1 LIKKIS
7 LIIMLFIISI
17 CTFAKEVVNIA
28 VLYSQ
33 KSSNNMKNYQSI
45 IEKEFTDVLEGSY
58 TVVFP
63 KELQVIA
70 KEGVEGIDESYSSL
84 VKNKKVDLI
93 IGGDHIISNQIAA
106 KRKINKLSIMPFAQ
120 YISHGETS
128 RVENLTYS
136 IQQISFDNIFQLL
149 RSVDND
155 FSEITLIAPTELLS
169 NSDKIISYVEDNL
182 RKNGVSKINWLAFD
196 GNYEKLEADTKGQT
210 VALLAGFSD
219 KEEFTKI
226 MNILNNEKIIT
237 YADGYESG
245 ITEQAYLSFEVK
257 TDIQRRLRKSAI
269 SGLEVLDGGSAKDQK
284 IYVVGGELRPVI
296 NQSVAEK
303 IGKWP
308 NWRTTVSAK
317 IVGKEKL
324 GEELTLY
331 TSIRKGLEDNLQLTI
346 NKNDLNIQEYQV
358 DAAKSSRLPQITA
371 AGGYKAVDQ
380 GQADAPNDVK
390 KENTYV
396 GVGLRQVIWNDKLNS
411 SVSIEKSVYN
421 AEKESY
427 KQSELDTVLKISTAY
442 FNVLKL
448 KASESIQY
456 SNLEL
461 TKKNLELAR
470 VREKVGYSRKSDVYR
485 WESKLATDI
494 SKLSDSQAKLQ
505 NAKEQLMRILNNDL
519 NTNFQPIDILD
530 TEEFLGIAGL
540 ELTKK
545 NVMDDTLEKLIKLGL
560 ENSTEIK
567 QIENYMVAAERKL
580 KEANRNFYSPEVAL
594 TADYNYY
601 MDRNGSGS
609 LYADPTGSDPRKEA
623 WTVGVQV
630 SIPLLEGGERIA
642 KRNTAT
648 EQVQKLTTQ
657 KEDVENSV
665 KQNIRASLTDL
676 VTAKINVET
685 SKDARVAADKTLK
698 LVTDSYSRGEVSI
711 TELLDSQNVAIQ
723 AKESESASKYDYYT
737 KLMITE
743 RAVGA
748 YHLLNPEAYS
758 ELLNETNLKVQ

>member
-1 LIKKIS
+1 
-7 LIIMLFIISI
+7 MLFIINI
-17 CTFAKEVVNIA
+17 CTFAKEIVNIA

-33 KSSNNMKNYQSI
+33 KSSNNIKNSQSI
-45 IEKEFTDVLEGSY
+45 IEKEFTDVLEGNY

-70 KEGVEGIDESYSSL
+70 KEGSEEIDKSYSEL
-84 VKNKKVDLI
+84 VKNKKVDVI
-93 IGGDHIISNQIAA
+93 IGGDHLVSNQIIS
-106 KRKINKLSIMPFAQ
+106 KESVKKLSIMPFAQ

-128 RVENLTYS
+128 QVENLTYS
-136 IQQISFDNIFQLL
+136 VQEIGFDKIFQLL
-149 RSVDND
+149 RSVDKE
-155 FSEITLIAPTELLS
+155 FSEIALIAPEEFFDVDQKMFS
-169 NSDKIISYVEDNL
+169 FIEENVK
-182 RKNGVSKINWLAFD
+182 KNGVSNVKWVAFND
-196 GNYEKLEADTKGQT
+196 DYEKLAEDVKGES
-210 VALLAGFSD
+210 VALLGGFSD
-219 KEEFTKI
+219 KDKFSKI
-226 MNILNNEKIIT
+226 MDVLNNKKIVT
-237 YADGYESG
+237 YADGYGTDIS
-245 ITEQAYLSFEVK
+245 EQAYLSFEVD
-257 TDIQRRLRKSAI
+257 TNIQRRLRKSAI
-269 SGLEVLDGGSAKDQK
+269 SLLEILDGGSAKDQK
-284 IYVVGGELRPVI
+284 VYVVGGEMRPVI
-296 NQSVAEK
+296 NKSVGEK

-317 IVGKEKL
+317 IVGKENL

-331 TSIRKGLEDNLQLTI
+331 SSIRKGLEDNLQLTI
-346 NKNDLNIQEYQV
+346 DKNNLNIQGYQV
-358 DAAKSSRLPQITA
+358 DAVKSSRLPQIVA

-390 KENTYV
+390 KDNTYV
-396 GVGLRQVIWNDKLNS
+396 GVGLKQVIWNDKLNS
-411 SVSIEKSVYN
+411 SVSIEKSIYN

-427 KQSELDTVLKISTAY
+427 KQSELDTVLKISTSY

-448 KASESIQY
+448 KASQSIQY
-456 SNLEL
+456 NNLEL

-494 SKLSDSQAKLQ
+494 SKLSESQAKLQ

-530 TEEFLGIAGL
+530 TEEFLGIASL

-545 NVMDDTLEKLIKLGL
+545 NVMDDTLDKLIKLGL

-567 QIENYMVAAERKL
+567 QIESYTAAAERKL
-580 KEANRNFYSPEVAL
+580 KEANRSFYSPEVAL

-601 MDRNGSGS
+601 MDRKGSGN
-609 LYADPTGSDPRKEA
+609 LYADPTDSNPRKEA

-642 KRNTAT
+642 QRNAAT

-685 SKDARVAADKTLK
+685 SKDARVAAVKTLE

-723 AKESESASKYDYYT
+723 AKETESASKYDYYT

-758 ELLNETNLKVQ
+758 ELLDETNLKVQ

>member
-1 LIKKIS
+1 
-7 LIIMLFIISI
+7 MLFIINI

-33 KSSNNMKNYQSI
+33 KSSNNIKNSQSI
-45 IEKEFTDVLEGSY
+45 IEKEFTDVLEGNY

-70 KEGVEGIDESYSSL
+70 KEGSEEIDKSYSDL
-84 VKNKKVDLI
+84 VKNKKVDVI
-93 IGGDHIISNQIAA
+93 IGGDHLVSNQIIS
-106 KRKINKLSIMPFAQ
+106 KESIKKLSIMPFTQ

-128 RVENLTYS
+128 QVDNLTYS
-136 IQQISFDNIFQLL
+136 VQEIGFDKIFQLL
-149 RSVDND
+149 RSVDKD
-155 FSEITLIAPTELLS
+155 FSEIALIAP
-169 NSDKIISYVEDNL
+169 EDFFDVDQKMFSFL
-182 RKNGVSKINWLAFD
+182 EEKVKKNGVSKVKWIPFNGD
-196 GNYEKLEADTKGQT
+196 YEKLATDVKGQT
-210 VALLAGFSD
+210 VALLGGFSD
-219 KEEFTKI
+219 SDNFTQI
-226 MNILNNEKIIT
+226 MDVLNNEKIIT
-237 YADGYESG
+237 YADGYGTG
-245 ITEQAYLSFEVK
+245 ISDQAYLSFEVD
-257 TDIQRRLRKSAI
+257 TNTQRRLRKSAI
-269 SGLEVLDGGSAKDQK
+269 SLIEILDGGNAKDQK
-284 IYVVGGELRPVI
+284 VYVVGGEMRPVI

-308 NWRTTVSAK
+308 NWRTTVAAK
-317 IVGKEKL
+317 IVGKENL

-331 TSIRKGLEDNLQLTI
+331 TSISKGLEDNLQLTI
-346 NKNDLNIQEYQV
+346 DKTDLNIQEYQV
-358 DAAKSSRLPQITA
+358 DAAKSSRLPQIIA
-371 AGGYKAVDQ
+371 AGGYKVVDQ

-390 KENTYV
+390 EKNTYV
-396 GVGLRQVIWNDKLNS
+396 GVGLKQVIWNDKLNS
-411 SVSIEKSVYN
+411 SVSVEKSVYD

-442 FNVLKL
+442 FDVLKL
-448 KASESIQY
+448 KASKSIQY

-461 TKKNLELAR
+461 TKKNLELAK

-494 SKLSDSQAKLQ
+494 SKLSNSQAKLK

-545 NVMDDTLEKLIKLGL
+545 NVMDDTLEKLIALGL

-567 QIENYMVAAERKL
+567 QINYYTEVAERKL
-580 KEANRNFYSPEVAL
+580 KETNRNFYSPEVAL

-601 MDRNGSGS
+601 MDRSGSGT
-609 LYADPTGSDPRKEA
+609 LYSDPNSDPRKEA

-648 EQVQKLTTQ
+648 EQVQKLTIQ
-657 KEDVENSV
+657 REDVKNGV
-665 KQNIRASLTDL
+665 KQNIRASFTDL
-676 VTAKINVET
+676 ITAKINVET
-685 SKDARVAADKTLK
+685 SKDARVAAIKTLE

-723 AKESESASKYDYYT
+723 AKETESASKYDYYT

-748 YHLLNPEAYS
+748 YHLLNPEVYF
-758 ELLNETNLKVQ
+758 ELLGETNLKVQ

>member
-1 LIKKIS
+1 MIKKIN
-7 LIIMLFIISI
+7 LIILLFIINV

-28 VLYSQ
+28 VLYSL
-33 KSSNNMKNYQSI
+33 KSNNIKNYQSL
-45 IEKEFTDVLEGSY
+45 IEKEFTDVLEGNY

-70 KEGVEGIDESYSSL
+70 KEGPEGIDESYFDL

-93 IGGDHIISNQIAA
+93 VGGDHQVSNQIVS
-106 KRKINKLSIMPFAQ
+106 KKNITKLSIMPFAQ

-128 RVENLTYS
+128 QVDNLTYS
-136 IQQISFDNIFQLL
+136 VQEIGFDKIFQLL
-149 RSVDND
+149 RSVDEE
-155 FSEITLIAPTELLS
+155 FSEIALITPAELL
-169 NSDKIISYVEDNL
+169 NNEEKIISYIE
-182 RKNGVSKINWLAFD
+182 KNIKKHGVSKVNWIDFD
-196 GNYEKLEADTKGQT
+196 GNYEKLAVDIKGQK
-210 VALLAGFSD
+210 VALLGGFSD
-219 KEEFTKI
+219 REEFIQI
-226 MNILNNEKIIT
+226 MDILNNEKIIT
-237 YADGYESG
+237 YADGYGTG
-245 ITEQAYLSFEVK
+245 ISDQAYLSFEVD
-257 TDIQRRLRKSAI
+257 TNIQRRLRKSAI
-269 SGLEVLDGGSAKDQK
+269 SLLEILDGSSAKDQK
-284 IYVVGGELRPVI
+284 VYVVGGELRSVI

-308 NWRTTVSAK
+308 NWRTAVSAK
-317 IVGKEKL
+317 IIGKKSG
-324 GEELTLY
+324 GENLTLFS
-331 TSIRKGLEDNLQLTI
+331 SIRKGLEDNLQLTI
-346 NKNDLNIQEYQV
+346 DKNDLNIQEYQV
-358 DAAKSSRLPQITA
+358 DAVKSSRLPQIIAT
-371 AGGYKAVDQ
+371 GGYKVVDQ

-390 KENTYV
+390 TDNTYV

-411 SVSIEKSVYN
+411 AVSVEKSIFN

-427 KQSELDTVLKISTAY
+427 KQSELDTILKISTAY

-461 TKKNLELAR
+461 TKKNLELAI

-494 SKLSDSQAKLQ
+494 SKLSASQAKLQ
-505 NAKEQLMRILNNDL
+505 NAKEGLMRILNNDL
-519 NTNFQPIDILD
+519 DTNFQAVDILD

-545 NVMDDTLEKLIKLGL
+545 NVMDDILKKLIKLGL

-567 QIENYMVAAERKL
+567 QIENFVDVAERKL

-601 MDRNGSGS
+601 TDRSGSGS
-609 LYADPTGSDPRKEA
+609 LYSTDGNPRKEV

-648 EQVQKLTTQ
+648 EQLQKLTIQ
-657 KEDVENSV
+657 KEDVENSI

-685 SKDARVAADKTLK
+685 SKDARIAADKTLD

-723 AKESESASKYDYYT
+723 SKETESASKYDYYT

-748 YHLLNPEAYS
+748 YHLLDPEVYS
-758 ELLNETNLKVQ
+758 ELLGEHNLKIQ

>member
-1 LIKKIS
+1 
-7 LIIMLFIISI
+7 MLFVINV

-33 KSSNNMKNYQSI
+33 KSSNNMKNSQSV
-45 IEKEFTDVLEGSY
+45 IEKEFTAVLEGSY
-58 TVVFP
+58 DVIFP
-63 KELQVIA
+63 KEYQIIAENGTEEVEKRYNELVANKGVDVI
-70 KEGVEGIDESYSSL
+70 V
-84 VKNKKVDLI
+84 
-93 IGGDHIISNQIAA
+93 GGDHIVSNLIVG
-106 KRKINKLSIMPFAQ
+106 KKEIKKLTVMPFAQ
-120 YISHGETS
+120 YIYHGETS
-128 RVENLTYS
+128 GIENLTYS
-136 IQQISFDNIFQLL
+136 IQEVGFEKIFQLL
-149 RSVDND
+149 RSVEDD
-155 FSEITLIAPTELLS
+155 FSEITLIAPEGLLS
-169 NSDKIISYVEDNL
+169 ADERIIPLVE
-182 RKNGVSKINWLAFD
+182 KQIKENGISKIKWIAFNGD
-196 GNYEKLEADTKGQT
+196 YEKLKLESKGQK
-210 VALLAGFSD
+210 VALLAGFSN
-219 KEEFTKI
+219 KEEFSKI
-226 MNILNNEKIIT
+226 VDILHDEKIVT
-237 YADGYESG
+237 YIDGYEVG
-245 ITEQAYLSFEVK
+245 ISEQAYLSFEVD
-257 TDIQRRLRKSAI
+257 TNIQRRLRKSAI
-269 SGLEVLDGGSAKDQK
+269 STLEILEGGSAKDQRV
-284 IYVVGGELRPVI
+284 YVVGGELRPII

-308 NWRTTVSAK
+308 NWRTTVAAK
-317 IVGKEKL
+317 IIGEKSV

-331 TSIRKGLEDNLQLTI
+331 TSIRKGLDDNLQLTI
-346 NKNDLNIQEYQV
+346 DKNDLNIQEYQV
-358 DAAKSSRLPQITA
+358 DATKSSRLPQIVA

-390 KENTYV
+390 TDNTYV
-396 GVGLRQVIWNDKLNS
+396 GVGLRQVIFNDKLNS
-411 SVSIEKSVYN
+411 AVSVEKSIFN

-427 KQSELDTVLKISTAY
+427 KQSELDTVLQVSTAY

-505 NAKEQLMRILNNDL
+505 NAKENLMRILNNELD
-519 NTNFQPIDILD
+519 TNFQALDILD

-545 NVMDDTLEKLIKLGL
+545 NVMDDTLEKLMKLGL

-567 QIENYMVAAERKL
+567 QIDNFMDAAERKL
-580 KEANRNFYSPEVAL
+580 KEANRNFYIPEVAL

-601 MDRNGSGS
+601 MDRSGSGN
-609 LYADPTGSDPRKEA
+609 LYSEEDSDPRKEA
-623 WTVGVQV
+623 WTVGIEV

-648 EQVQKLTTQ
+648 EQVQKLTIQ
-657 KEDVENSV
+657 REDVENSV

-676 VTAKINVET
+676 VTAKISVET
-685 SKDARVAADKTLK
+685 SKDARVAADKTLE

-723 AKESESASKYDYYT
+723 AKETESASKYNYYT
-737 KLMITE
+737 RLMMTE
-743 RAVGA
+743 RAAGA
-748 YHLLNPEAYS
+748 YHLLDPEAYF
-758 ELLNETNLKVQ
+758 ELLGESSLKVQ

>member
-7 LIIMLFIISI
+7 LIIMLFIMSI

-33 KSSNNMKNYQSI
+33 KSSDNVKNYQSI
-45 IEKEFTDVLEGSY
+45 IENEFTGVLEGSY

-70 KEGVEGIDESYSSL
+70 KEGVKGIDESYSSL

-93 IGGDHIISNQIAA
+93 VGGDHIISNQIAA
-106 KRKINKLSIMPFAQ
+106 KGEINKLSIMPFAQ

-128 RVENLTYS
+128 QVENLTYS
-136 IQQISFDNIFQLL
+136 IQQISFDHIFQLL

-155 FSEITLIAPTELLS
+155 FSEIALIAPTELL
-169 NSDKIISYVEDNL
+169 NNNNKIISYVEDNL
-182 RKNGVSKINWLAFD
+182 KKNGVSKINWVAFD
-196 GNYEKLEADTKGQT
+196 GNYEKLATDIKGQT
-210 VALLAGFSD
+210 VALLAGFSN
-219 KEEFTKI
+219 KVEFGKV
-226 MNILNNEKIIT
+226 MNILNDEKIIT

-245 ITEQAYLSFEVK
+245 ITEQAYLSFEIK
-257 TDIQRRLRKSAI
+257 TNIQRRLRKSAI
-269 SGLEVLDGGSAKDQK
+269 SGLEILDGGSAKDQK
-284 IYVVGGELRPVI
+284 VYVVEGELRPVI

-317 IVGKEKL
+317 IVGKENL

-331 TSIRKGLEDNLQLTI
+331 TSIRKGLDDNLQLTI
-346 NKNDLNIQEYQV
+346 DKNDLNIQEYQV
-358 DAAKSSRLPQITA
+358 DATKSSRLPQIVAT
-371 AGGYKAVDQ
+371 GGYKTVDQ

-390 KENTYV
+390 KDNTYV
-396 GVGLRQVIWNDKLNS
+396 GVGLRQVIFNDKLNS
-411 SVSIEKSVYN
+411 AVSVEKSIFN

-427 KQSELDTVLKISTAY
+427 KQSELDTILKVSTSY

-494 SKLSDSQAKLQ
+494 SKLSDSQAKLK
-505 NAKEQLMRILNNDL
+505 NAKEELMRILNNELD
-519 NTNFQPIDILD
+519 TNFQAVDILD

-545 NVMDDTLEKLIKLGL
+545 NVMDDTLEKLMKLGL

-567 QIENYMVAAERKL
+567 QIDNYMDAAERRL

-601 MDRNGSGS
+601 MERGGSGT
-609 LYADPTGSDPRKEA
+609 LYSEPDPRKEA
-623 WTVGVQV
+623 WTVGIEV

-648 EQVQKLTTQ
+648 EQLQKLTMQ
-657 KEDVENSV
+657 REDVENRV

-676 VTAKINVET
+676 VTAKISVET
-685 SKDARVAADKTLK
+685 SKDARVAADKTLE

-723 AKESESASKYDYYT
+723 AKETESASKYGYYT
-737 KLMITE
+737 RLMITE

-748 YHLLNPEAYS
+748 YHLLDPEVYF
-758 ELLNETNLKVQ
+758 ELLGESSLKVQ

>member
-1 LIKKIS
+1 
-7 LIIMLFIISI
+7 MLFVINV

-33 KSSNNMKNYQSI
+33 KSSNNMKNSQSI
-45 IEKEFTDVLEGSY
+45 IEKEFTDVLEGNY

-63 KELQVIA
+63 KELQIIA
-70 KEGVEGIDESYSSL
+70 KEGPEGIDESYADL

-93 IGGDHIISNQIAA
+93 VGGDHLVSNQIIS
-106 KRKINKLSIMPFAQ
+106 KESIKKLSIMPFAQ

-128 RVENLTYS
+128 QVNNLTYS
-136 IQQISFDNIFQLL
+136 VQEIGFDKIFQLL
-149 RSVDND
+149 RSVDEE
-155 FSEITLIAPTELLS
+155 FSEITLIVPAELLDNES
-169 NSDKIISYVEDNL
+169 KMISYIEEHIK
-182 RKNGVSKINWLAFD
+182 KNGVSKVNWVAFD
-196 GNYEKLEADTKGQT
+196 GNYEKLAADIKGQT
-210 VALLAGFSD
+210 VALLGGFSD
-219 KEEFTKI
+219 REEFIQI

-237 YADGYESG
+237 YADGYGTG
-245 ITEQAYLSFEVK
+245 ISDQAYLSFEVD
-257 TDIQRRLRKSAI
+257 TNIQRRLRKSAI
-269 SGLEVLDGGSAKDQK
+269 SLLEILDGSSAKDQK
-284 IYVVGGELRPVI
+284 VYVVGGELRPVI

-308 NWRTTVSAK
+308 NWRTAVSAK
-317 IVGKEKL
+317 IVGKKSV

-331 TSIRKGLEDNLQLTI
+331 SSIRKGLEDNLQLTMD
-346 NKNDLNIQEYQV
+346 KNDLNIQEYQV
-358 DAAKSSRLPQITA
+358 DAAKSSRLPQVVA

-390 KENTYV
+390 TDNTYV

-411 SVSIEKSVYN
+411 AVSVEKSIFN

-427 KQSELDTVLKISTAY
+427 RQSELDTVLKVSTTY

-448 KASESIQY
+448 KAFESIQY

-505 NAKEQLMRILNNDL
+505 NAKEELMRILNNDL
-519 NTNFQPIDILD
+519 DTNFQAMDILD

-545 NVMDDTLEKLIKLGL
+545 NVMDDTLEKLMKLGL

-567 QIENYMVAAERKL
+567 QIENYMDAAERKL

-601 MDRNGSGS
+601 MDRSGSGN
-609 LYADPTGSDPRKEA
+609 LYSDPADSDPRKEA
-623 WTVGVQV
+623 WAVGIEV

-648 EQVQKLTTQ
+648 EQVQKLTMQ

-676 VTAKINVET
+676 VTAKIKVET
-685 SKDARVAADKTLK
+685 SKDARVAADKTLE

-723 AKESESASKYDYYT
+723 AKETESASKYNYYT
-737 KLMITE
+737 RLMITE

-748 YHLLNPEAYS
+748 YHLLDPEVYS
-758 ELLNETNLKVQ
+758 ELLGESSLKVQ